1 MSVIEKPNRTFLS
14 SELSFTWENLKPY
27 FDNLLSREIES
38 KADLMQWLNDRS
50 ELNAV
55 LEEEFAWRY
64 IRMNIDTTNNNL
76 QESFQFF
83 VEKVNPEIAPFENK
97 LNQKLYDSDYKKEL
111 TEDGFPI
118 LLRSVANQ
126 IELFREENI
135 PLFTKLES
143 ESQKYG
149 AISAGLSIVYNGEEF
164 TLQAA
169 AKFLK
174 NTNRGIREEVYYL
187 IQNRRF
193 EEVEKLDNLFN
204 ELVELRQQVAQNAD
218 FENYRDY
225 MFKSMGR
232 FDYSVADCEAFHE
245 SIKKHLVPLLKEVT
259 EKRKKMLGL
268 ETLKPWDLSV
278 DINLQEPLKPFD
290 SGEELLE
297 KTIAC
302 FDKIDPFFG
311 ECLRE
316 MNRKKHLDLESKKGK
331 APGGFNYP
339 LYESGYPFIYMN
351 AVGSFRDI
359 VTMIH
364 EGGHAIHSVLS
375 HELDLVDFK
384 GLTSEI
390 AELASMSMELISM
403 DNWDVFFDNEADLKR
418 AKRDQLIDILGTLPW
433 VATIDKFQHWIY
445 THKNHTVEER
455 NNYWLELTEEFSSG
469 EVDWTGAEK
478 FKASQWQRQ
487 LHLYEVPFYYIEYG
501 MAQLGAVALWRNY
514 KKDPKKT
521 IQRYK
526 NALSLGYTKSIGEI
540 YEAAGIK
547 FDFSNEY
554 VQELSHF
561 IYEELQ
567 QTFKD

>member
-1 MSVIEKPNRTFLS
+1 MSVTEKPIRTFVS
-14 SELSFTWENLKPY
+14 AELNYTWENLKPY
-27 FDNLLSREIES
+27 FDDLVNRKITSKSNL
-38 KADLMQWLNDRS
+38 MHWLKDRS

-64 IRMNIDTTNNNL
+64 IRMNIDTTNSEL

-83 VEKVNPEIAPFENK
+83 VESINPKIAPFENK
-97 LNQKLYDSDYKKEL
+97 LNQKLYDSEFKKEL
-111 TEDGFPI
+111 IDNGFPI
-118 LLRSVANQ
+118 LLRSVANE
-126 IELFREENI
+126 IELFREDNI

-149 AISAGLSIVYNGEEF
+149 AISAEMSIMYKGEEF

-174 NTNRGIREEVYYL
+174 NTDRKVREEVYRL
-187 IQNRRF
+187 IQDRRF
-193 EEVEKLDNLFN
+193 NEVKKLDSLFDNLID
-204 ELVELRQQVAQNAD
+204 LRQKVATNAN
-218 FENYRDY
+218 FKNYRDY
-225 MFKSMGR
+225 KFKAMGR
-232 FDYSVADCEAFHE
+232 FDYTVEDCEAFHA
-245 SIKKHLVPLLKEVT
+245 SIKKHLVPLLNEVT
-259 EKRKKMLGL
+259 NRRKEKLGL
-268 ETLKPWDLSV
+268 KVLKPWDLSV
-278 DINLQEPLKPFD
+278 DIDLKEPLKPFEN
-290 SGEELLE
+290 GQELLE
-297 KTIAC
+297 KTIEC
-302 FDKIDPFFG
+302 FNKIDPFFG
-311 ECLRE
+311 DCLSE

-375 HELDLVDFK
+375 HKLELTDFK

-390 AELASMSMELISM
+390 AELASMSVELISM
-403 DNWDVFFDNEADLKR
+403 DNWDVFFDNTEDLKR
-418 AKRDQLIDILGTLPW
+418 AKRDQLMDILGTLPW

-445 THKNHTVEER
+445 THKNHSVTER
-455 NNYWLELTEEFSSG
+455 NDYWLSLTDEFSSG
-469 EVDWTGAEK
+469 QVDWTGLEK

-501 MAQLGAVALWRNY
+501 MAQLGAVAMWRNY
-514 KKDPKKT
+514 KKDPEKT
-521 IQRYK
+521 IQQYK

-567 QTFKD
+567 KTFKD

>member
-1 MSVIEKPNRTFLS
+1 MSVTEKSNRTFVNA
-14 SELSFTWENLKPY
+14 ELSFAWDNLSLY
-27 FDNLLSREIES
+27 FDQLLNKNITS
-38 KADLMQWLNDRS
+38 KQDLMQWLKQRS

-64 IRMNIDTTNNNL
+64 IRMNIDTTDSKL
-76 QESFQFF
+76 QEAFQYF
-83 VEKVNPEIAPFENK
+83 VEEINPKVAPFENK
-97 LNQKLYDSDYKKEL
+97 LNQKLHDSVYKEEL
-111 TEDGFPI
+111 SGDGFPI

-149 AISAGLSIVYNGEEF
+149 TISAGMSITYNGEEF

-169 AKFLK
+169 SKFLK
-174 NTNRGIREEVYYL
+174 NTNRSIREEVYHL

-193 EEVEKLDNLFN
+193 EEVEQLDSLFDD
-204 ELVELRQQVAQNAD
+204 LIELRQKVAANSN

-225 MFKSMGR
+225 MFKSMER
-232 FDYSVADCEAFHE
+232 FDYKVADCEAFHH
-245 SIKKHLVPLLKEVT
+245 SIKTHLVPLLHEIT
-259 EKRKKMLGL
+259 DKRKEMLAL
-268 ETLKPWDLSV
+268 EQLKPWDLGV
-278 DINLQEPLKPFD
+278 DIELQEPLKPFKN
-290 SGEELLE
+290 GKELLE
-297 KTIAC
+297 KTIEC
-302 FDKIDPFFG
+302 FDIIDPFFG

-316 MNRKKHLDLESKKGK
+316 MNRRKHLDLESKKGK

-351 AVGSFRDI
+351 AVGSFRDV

-375 HELDLVDFK
+375 HELELTDFK

-403 DNWDVFFDNEADLKR
+403 DSWHVFFDNEADLKR
-418 AKRDQLIDILGTLPW
+418 AKRDQLMDILGTLPW

-445 THKNHTVEER
+445 TNKDHSVKDR
-455 NNYWLELTEEFSSG
+455 NDYWLELSSEFSSG
-469 EVDWTGAEK
+469 QVDWKGLEK

-501 MAQLGAVALWRNY
+501 MAQLGAIAMWRNY

-521 IQRYK
+521 IQQYK

-540 YEAAGIK
+540 YEAAGVK

-554 VQELSHF
+554 VQELSQF

-567 QTFKD
+567 QTFND

>member
-64 IRMNIDTTNNNL
+64 IRMNIDTTNKNL

-174 NTNRGIREEVYYL
+174 NTNREIREEVYYL

-297 KTIAC
+297 KTIVC

>member
-1 MSVIEKPNRTFLS
+1 MSVTEKPNRTFVNA
-14 SELSFTWENLKPY
+14 ELSFTWDNLSLY
-27 FDNLLSREIES
+27 FDQLLHKNITS
-38 KADLMQWLNDRS
+38 KQDLMEWLKQRS

-64 IRMNIDTTNNNL
+64 IRMNIDTTDSKL
-76 QESFQFF
+76 QEAFQYF
-83 VEKVNPEIAPFENK
+83 VEEINPNVAPFENK
-97 LNQKLYDSDYKKEL
+97 LNQKLHDSAYKKEL
-111 TEDGFPI
+111 SGDGFPI

-126 IELFREENI
+126 IKLFREENI

-149 AISAGLSIVYNGEEF
+149 VISAGMSITYNGEEF

-169 AKFLK
+169 SKFLK
-174 NTNRGIREEVYYL
+174 NTNRSIREEVYHL

-193 EEVEKLDNLFN
+193 EEVEQLDSLFDD
-204 ELVELRQQVAQNAD
+204 LIELRQKVATNSN

-225 MFKSMGR
+225 MFKSMER
-232 FDYSVADCEAFHE
+232 FDYKVADCEAFHH
-245 SIKKHLVPLLKEVT
+245 SIKTHLVPLLHKIT
-259 EKRKKMLGL
+259 DKRKEMLAL
-268 ETLKPWDLSV
+268 DQLRPWDLGV
-278 DINLQEPLKPFD
+278 DIGLQEPLKPFEN
-290 SGEELLE
+290 GKELLE
-297 KTIAC
+297 KTIEC
-302 FDKIDPFFG
+302 FDTIDPFFG

-316 MNRKKHLDLESKKGK
+316 MNRRKHLDLESKKGK

-351 AVGSFRDI
+351 AVGSFRDV

-375 HELDLVDFK
+375 HELELTDFK

-403 DNWDVFFDNEADLKR
+403 DSWHVFFDNEADLKR
-418 AKRDQLIDILGTLPW
+418 AKRDQLMDILGTLPW

-445 THKNHTVEER
+445 TNKDHSVKDR
-455 NNYWLELTEEFSSG
+455 NDYWLKLSSEFSSG
-469 EVDWTGAEK
+469 QVDWTGLEK
-478 FKASQWQRQ
+478 FKATQWQRQ

-501 MAQLGAVALWRNY
+501 MAQLGAIAMWRNY

-521 IQRYK
+521 IQQYK

-540 YEAAGIK
+540 YEAAGVK

-554 VQELSHF
+554 VQELSQF

-567 QTFKD
+567 ETFND

>member
-1 MSVIEKPNRTFLS
+1 MSVTEKPNRTFVNA
-14 SELSFTWENLKPY
+14 ELSFTWDNLSLY
-27 FDNLLSREIES
+27 FDQLLHKNITS
-38 KADLMQWLNDRS
+38 KQDLMQWLKQRS

-64 IRMNIDTTNNNL
+64 IRMNIDTTDSQL
-76 QESFQFF
+76 QEEFQYF
-83 VEKVNPEIAPFENK
+83 VEQINPKVAPFENK
-97 LNQKLYDSDYKKEL
+97 LNQKLHDSKHKEEL
-111 TEDGFPI
+111 SGDGFPL

-149 AISAGLSIVYNGEEF
+149 AISAGMSITYNGEEF

-169 AKFLK
+169 SKFLK
-174 NTNRGIREEVYYL
+174 HTNRSIREEVYHL
-187 IQNRRF
+187 IQTRRF
-193 EEVEKLDNLFN
+193 KEVEQLNSLFDG
-204 ELVELRQQVAQNAD
+204 LIELRQKVATNAD

-225 MFKSMGR
+225 MFKSMER
-232 FDYSVADCEAFHE
+232 FDYTVLDCEDFHQ
-245 SIKKHLVPLLKEVT
+245 SIKTHLVPLLNEVT
-259 EKRKKMLGL
+259 DKRKEMLGL
-268 ETLKPWDLSV
+268 DQLRPWDLGV
-278 DINLQEPLKPFD
+278 DIGLQEPLKPFKN
-290 SGEELLE
+290 GKQLLE
-297 KTIAC
+297 KTIEC
-302 FDKIDPFFG
+302 FDTIDPFFG

-316 MNRKKHLDLESKKGK
+316 MNRRKHLDLESKKGK

-351 AVGSFRDI
+351 AVGSFRDV

-364 EGGHAIHSVLS
+364 EGGHAVHSVLS
-375 HELDLVDFK
+375 HELELTDFK

-403 DNWDVFFDNEADLKR
+403 DSWHVFFDNEADLKR
-418 AKRDQLIDILGTLPW
+418 AKRDQLMDILGTLPW

-445 THKNHTVEER
+445 TNKNHSVKDR
-455 NNYWLELTEEFSSG
+455 NEYWLELSSEFSS
-469 EVDWTGAEK
+469 EQVDWTGLEK

-501 MAQLGAVALWRNY
+501 MAQLGAIAMWRNY

-521 IQRYK
+521 IQQYK

-540 YEAAGIK
+540 YEAAGVK

-554 VQELSHF
+554 VQELSQF

-567 QTFKD
+567 QTFND

>member
-64 IRMNIDTTNNNL
+64 IRMNIDTTNKNL

-174 NTNRGIREEVYYL
+174 NTNREIREEVYYL

-218 FENYRDY
+218 YENYRDY

-526 NALSLGYTKSIGEI
+526 NALSLGYTKPIGEI

>member
-1 MSVIEKPNRTFLS
+1 MSVTEKPIRTFVNA
-14 SELSFTWENLKPY
+14 ELSFTWESLAPY
-27 FDNLLSREIES
+27 FDELLNQNINS
-38 KADLMQWLNDRS
+38 KEDLMLWLKNRS

-64 IRMNIDTTNNNL
+64 IRMNIDTTDAQL

-83 VEKVNPEIAPFENK
+83 VENINPKIAPFENK
-97 LNQKLYDSDYKKEL
+97 LNQKLYESEFKKEL
-111 TEDGFPI
+111 TDEGFPI

-135 PLFTKLES
+135 ALFTKLES

-149 AISAGLSIVYNGEEF
+149 AISAGMSITYNKQEF

-174 NTNRGIREEVYYL
+174 NTDRKIREEVYYL

-193 EEVEKLDNLFN
+193 EDVEKLDTLFDD
-204 ELVELRQQVAQNAD
+204 LIELRQKIATNTN

-225 MFKSMGR
+225 MFKAMGR
-232 FDYSVADCEAFHE
+232 FDYTVADCEAFHQ
-245 SIKKHLVPLLKEVT
+245 SIKTHLVPLLNEATV
-259 EKRKKMLGL
+259 KRKEMLKL
-268 ETLKPWDLSV
+268 NELKPWDLGV
-278 DINLQEPLKPFD
+278 DIGLQEPLKPFEN
-290 SGEELLE
+290 GKELLE
-297 KTIAC
+297 KTIQC
-302 FDKIDPFFG
+302 FDNIDPFFG
-311 ECLRE
+311 DCLRE
-316 MNRKKHLDLESKKGK
+316 MDRKKHLDLESKKGK

-375 HELDLVDFK
+375 HDLNLTDFK

-403 DNWDVFFDNEADLKR
+403 DNWHVFFDNEADLKR
-418 AKRDQLIDILGTLPW
+418 AKRDQLMDILGTLPW

-445 THKNHTVEER
+445 THKNHSVTER
-455 NNYWLELTEEFSSG
+455 NEYWLSLNKEFSSG
-469 EVDWTGAEK
+469 EVDWTGLEK

-501 MAQLGAVALWRNY
+501 MAQLGAIAMWRNF

-521 IQRYK
+521 IQQYK

-540 YEAAGIK
+540 YEVAGIK

-554 VQELSHF
+554 VQELSQF

-567 QTFKD
+567 QTLKD

>member
-1 MSVIEKPNRTFLS
+1 MTAIQKNQRKFVST
-14 SELSFTWENLKPY
+14 ELTFTWEQLEPHFKNLENRDIRSK
-27 FDNLLSREIES
+27 DDLS
-38 KADLMQWLNDRS
+38 AWLEDRS

-64 IRMNIDTTNNNL
+64 IRMNIDTADQKL
-76 QESFQFF
+76 QDSFQDF
-83 VEKVNPEIAPFENK
+83 VENINPKIAPLENQLNNK
-97 LNQKLYDSDYKKEL
+97 LYNSEFKAELKDS
-111 TEDGFPI
+111 GFPI

-135 PLFTKLES
+135 PLFTSIES

-149 AISAGLSIVYNGEEF
+149 AISAGMTINYNDKEL

-169 AKFLK
+169 SKFLK
-174 NTNRGIREEVYYL
+174 STDRKIRQEVFML
-187 IQNRRF
+187 VQNRRF
-193 EEVEKLDNLFN
+193 VEVEKLDKLFDD
-204 ELVELRQQVAQNAD
+204 LYELRQSVASNTG
-218 FENYRDY
+218 FENFRDY

-232 FDYSVADCEAFHE
+232 FDYTVADCEAFHE
-245 SIKKHLVPLLKEVT
+245 SIKTHLVPLSNEVT
-259 EKRKKMLGL
+259 LKRKKMLEL
-268 ETLKPWDLSV
+268 DTLKPWDLAV
-278 DINLQEPLKPFD
+278 DIGQQEPLKPFET
-290 SGEELLE
+290 GQELLK
-297 KTIAC
+297 KTIQC
-302 FDKIDPFFG
+302 FDNIDPFFG
-311 ECLRE
+311 DCLRE
-316 MNRKKHLDLESKKGK
+316 MDKKKHLDLESKKGK

-375 HELDLVDFK
+375 HKLKLVDFK

-403 DNWDVFFDNEADLKR
+403 DNWDVFFEDEADLKR

-433 VATIDKFQHWIY
+433 VATIDKFQHWMY
-445 THKNHTVEER
+445 TNKNHSVDER
-455 NNYWLELTEEFSSG
+455 NTYWLSLTKEFGSDL
-469 EVDWTGAEK
+469 VDWKGLEK
-478 FKASQWQRQ
+478 FKPSQWQRQ

-501 MAQLGAVALWRNY
+501 MAQLGAVAMWRNY

-521 IQRYK
+521 IEQYK
-526 NALSLGYTKSIGEI
+526 AALSLGYTKSIGEI

-547 FDFSNEY
+547 FDFSSEY
-554 VQELSHF
+554 VAELSQF
-561 IYEELQ
+561 IYEEIQ
-567 QTFKD
+567 KTFND

>member
-1 MSVIEKPNRTFLS
+1 MGVIEKPNRTFLS

-64 IRMNIDTTNNNL
+64 IRMNIDTTNKNL

-97 LNQKLYDSDYKKEL
+97 LNQKIYDSDYKKEL

-174 NTNRGIREEVYYL
+174 NTNREIREEVYYL

>member
-64 IRMNIDTTNNNL
+64 IRMNIDTTNKNL

-174 NTNRGIREEVYYL
+174 NTNREIREEVYYL

>member
-1 MSVIEKPNRTFLS
+1 MSVTEKPNRTFVNA
-14 SELSFTWENLKPY
+14 ELSFTWENLAPY
-27 FDNLLSREIES
+27 FDQLLNQSINS
-38 KADLMQWLNDRS
+38 KEDLMLWLKNRS

-64 IRMNIDTTNNNL
+64 IRMNIDTTDAQL

-83 VEKVNPEIAPFENK
+83 VEKINPQIAPFENQ
-97 LNQKLYDSDYKKEL
+97 LNQKLYESDFKKEL
-111 TEDGFPI
+111 SGQGFPI
-118 LLRSVANQ
+118 LLRNVANQ

-149 AISAGLSIVYNGEEF
+149 AISAGMSITYKGEEF

-174 NTNRGIREEVYYL
+174 DTDRKVREEVYHL

-193 EEVEKLDNLFN
+193 EDVDKLDILFDD
-204 ELVELRQQVAQNAD
+204 LIKLRQKVATNTN

-225 MFKSMGR
+225 MFKAMGR
-232 FDYSVADCEAFHE
+232 FDYTVADCEAFHE
-245 SIKKHLVPLLKEVT
+245 SIKTHLVPLLNEAT
-259 EKRKKMLGL
+259 TKRKEMLNL
-268 ETLKPWDLSV
+268 NELKPWDLSV
-278 DINLQEPLKPFD
+278 DIGLQEPLMPFEN
-290 SGEELLE
+290 GQELVE
-297 KTIAC
+297 KTIQC
-302 FDKIDPFFG
+302 FDNIDPFFG
-311 ECLRE
+311 DCLRE

-375 HELDLVDFK
+375 HNLELTDFK

-403 DNWDVFFDNEADLKR
+403 DNWHVFFENEADLKR
-418 AKRDQLIDILGTLPW
+418 AKRDQLMDILGTLPW

-445 THKNHTVEER
+445 TNKNHSVAER
-455 NNYWLELTEEFSSG
+455 NESFLNLTEEFSSG
-469 EVDWTGAEK
+469 QVDWTGLEK

-501 MAQLGAVALWRNY
+501 MAQLGAVAMWRNY
-514 KKDPKKT
+514 KKNPVKT
-521 IQRYK
+521 IQQYK

-567 QTFKD
+567 LTLKD

>member
-1 MSVIEKPNRTFLS
+1 MSVTEKPNRTFVNA
-14 SELSFTWENLKPY
+14 ELSFTWENLAPY
-27 FDNLLSREIES
+27 FDQLLNQKISS
-38 KADLMQWLNDRS
+38 KEELMQWLKNRS

-64 IRMNIDTTNNNL
+64 IRMNIDTTDTQL

-83 VEKVNPEIAPFENK
+83 VEKINPKIAPFENQ
-97 LNQKLYDSDYKKEL
+97 LNQKLYDSEFKKEL
-111 TEDGFPI
+111 TEEGFPI

-149 AISAGLSIVYNGEEF
+149 AISAGMSILYNGEEF

-174 NTNRGIREEVYYL
+174 NTDRKIREEVYHL

-193 EEVEKLDNLFN
+193 EEVEKLDTLFD
-204 ELVELRQQVAQNAD
+204 ELIELRQEVAANAD

-225 MFKSMGR
+225 MFKAMGR
-232 FDYSVADCEAFHE
+232 FDYSVADCEDFHE
-245 SIKKHLVPLLKEVT
+245 AIKVHLVPLLNEVT
-259 EKRKKMLGL
+259 NKRKELLGL
-268 ETLKPWDLSV
+268 ENLKPWDLSV
-278 DINLQEPLKPFD
+278 DISLMEPLKPFEN
-290 SGEELLE
+290 GNELLE
-297 KTIAC
+297 KTIQC

-311 ECLRE
+311 DCLRE
-316 MNRKKHLDLESKKGK
+316 MDRKKHLDLESKKGK

-375 HELDLVDFK
+375 HDLELVDFK

-403 DNWDVFFDNEADLKR
+403 DNWDVFFDNEEDLKR
-418 AKRDQLIDILGTLPW
+418 AKRDQLMDILGTLPW

-445 THKNHTVEER
+445 TNKNHSVEER
-455 NNYWLELTEEFSSG
+455 NQFWLSLTEEFSSG
-469 EVDWTGAEK
+469 QVDWTGLEK
-478 FKASQWQRQ
+478 FKESQWQRQ

-501 MAQLGAVALWRNY
+501 MAQLGAVAMWRNY

-521 IQRYK
+521 IQQYK

-547 FDFSNEY
+547 FDFSKEY

>member
-1 MSVIEKPNRTFLS
+1 MSVIEKTNRTFLS
-14 SELSFTWENLKPY
+14 SVLSFTWENLKPY
-27 FDNLLSREIES
+27 FDNLLNREIES
-38 KADLMQWLNDRS
+38 KADLMQWLKDRS

-64 IRMNIDTTNNNL
+64 IRMNIDTTNKDL

-97 LNQKLYDSDYKKEL
+97 LNQKLYDSDFKKDL
-111 TEDGFPI
+111 IEDGFPI

-149 AISAGLSIVYNGEEF
+149 AISAGMSIVYNGEEF

-174 NTNRGIREEVYYL
+174 NTNRKIREEVYYL

-193 EEVEKLDNLFN
+193 EEVEKLDHLFN
-204 ELVELRQQVAQNAD
+204 ELIELRQEVAQNAD
-218 FENYRDY
+218 FNNYRDY
-225 MFKSMGR
+225 MFKAMGR

-268 ETLKPWDLSV
+268 EMLKPWDLSV

-290 SGEELLE
+290 TGDELLE
-297 KTIAC
+297 KTIEC
-302 FDKIDPFFG
+302 FNKIDPFFG

-339 LYESGYPFIYMN
+339 LYESGYPFIFMN

-375 HELDLVDFK
+375 HKLDLVDFK

-403 DNWDVFFDNEADLKR
+403 DNWDVFFDKEEDLKR
-418 AKRDQLIDILGTLPW
+418 AKRDQLLDILGTLPW

-445 THKNHTVEER
+445 NHKNHTVKER

-521 IQRYK
+521 IQQYK
-526 NALSLGYTKSIGEI
+526 AALSLGYTKSIGEI

-547 FDFSNEY
+547 FDFSSEY